1 MQKDYDVIIVGAG
14 PTGYFAAYE
23 LMLKAPTLKVLL
35 IDKGHNIYDR
45 RCPILEKK
53 IVKCPTDRNGYSGCK
68 PSCSITSG
76 FGGSGAYSDGKFNI
90 TSEFGGWMDEYLSK
104 EEVLDLIKYVDNINL
119 KHGAPKELTDPDTE
133 EVLRLEK
140 LGMAVG
146 LKLLRSQVRHLGTE
160 INLDILKNIYEEMN
174 GKIEYRLD
182 KTNIIHVP
190 IGKVSFGT
198 EKLLDNFQTLMGAI
212 IKAKPAAAKGQYL
225 RSISVSST
233 MGPGVKINPLKVD
246 A

>member
-1 MQKDYDVIIVGAG
+1 MIIVGAG

-146 LKLLRSQVRHLGTE
+146 LNFFEVRF
-160 INLDILKNIYEEMN
+160 DI
-174 GKIEYRLD
+174 
-182 KTNIIHVP
+182 
-190 IGKVSFGT
+190 
-198 EKLLDNFQTLMGAI
+198 
-212 IKAKPAAAKGQYL
+212 
-225 RSISVSST
+225 
-233 MGPGVKINPLKVD
+233 
-246 A
+246 